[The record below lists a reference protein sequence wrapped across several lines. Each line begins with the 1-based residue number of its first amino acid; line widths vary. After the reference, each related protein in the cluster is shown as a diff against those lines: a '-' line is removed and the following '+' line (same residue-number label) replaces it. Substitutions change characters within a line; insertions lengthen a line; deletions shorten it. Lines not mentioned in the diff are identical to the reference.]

1 MMMVFIVYVLLI
13 FFTRRAFFLFICSTH
28 FFHNSVPLN
37 ISYPITKHNRLRFPC
52 CFLQDHFRLIGRCS
66 AIVTLHL
73 CQFSDHFLQ
82 DKKYIIP

>member
-13 FFTRRAFFLFICSTH
+13 FFTRRAFFLFIYH
-28 FFHNSVPLN
+28 FH
-37 ISYPITKHNRLRFPC
+37 
-52 CFLQDHFRLIGRCS
+52 LIGRCS